1 MTTKNDLWTHNL
13 PEDAPFTDFVKL
25 AYSRLHT
32 WHRKNIIYELYRND
46 PNGVWSDYD
55 SIHKFGKVITKAE
68 AIQHFASM
76 LGEFG
81 EIPKDWDRLNEEE
94 LEKLCVK

>member
-1 MTTKNDLWTHNL
+1 MQTKNDLWTHDL
-13 PEDAPFTDFVKL
+13 PEGAPFIDFVKL
-25 AYSRLHT
+25 AYFRLQL
-32 WHRKNIIYELYRND
+32 WPREGILYILRAND
-46 PNGVWSDYD
+46 PNGVWSDQD
-55 SIHKFGKVITKAE
+55 SLREFNCIITKAE